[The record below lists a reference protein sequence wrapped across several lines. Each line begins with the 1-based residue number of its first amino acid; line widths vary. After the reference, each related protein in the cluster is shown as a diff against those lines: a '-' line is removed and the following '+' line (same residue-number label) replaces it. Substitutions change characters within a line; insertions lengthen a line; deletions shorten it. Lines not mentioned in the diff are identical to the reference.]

1 MFILLCTYVSS
12 YTFLFVCKAKQTI
25 TRYIVDKQAFLK
37 YVLKIEFQKKPI
49 RTYSF
54 HLRSFFSCS
63 LFNQGF
69 GKTYKKA
76 WSLWNRKAGIISLC
90 YILVYDFIIFF
101 FAFLLRPILSIQSCK
116 TWWEQNRLKQN
127 SVLKINTP
135 PPQKKKKKKNVF
147 ASEIINYLPCS
158 K

>member
-101 FAFLLRPILSIQSCK
+101 SRFYYVQFWVYSHAKHDENRIVWSK
-116 TWWEQNRLKQN
+116 TVYLK
-127 SVLKINTP
+127 LIP
-135 PPQKKKKKKNVF
+135 PPSKKKKKKNVF